1 MIRADKRG
9 FTLVEVTIVM
19 AVSSLLIA
27 AAITGI
33 GAIRDG
39 NSSMTEVDELKNKIE
54 GVRAEALSGITGT
67 GTGQSTSTVFG
78 KVMEFDPATPNQIRV
93 SALIAADG
101 DATSTLSRCEEAPL
115 QIGQGMQYASAE
127 RQAVIFTRQP
137 DRVFAVRGNY
147 PDTASTCPQ
156 ITFTNSTL
164 ETGQDGPPPPP
175 APPGPPAG
183 GAPPPTTTPTAPSG
197 QRKAMWQLWNN
208 VLSHHEYTTS
218 TAERDQKV
226 NNENYVLQ
234 NGGNPIGYLY
244 VAQVEG
250 SVPFYR
256 LYSPSQTA
264 TFYTRDIAE
273 RNLKMTQGYNYLGVE
288 GYVLPEVYSGSI
300 PLYQVY
306 SSTYPDYYYSQD
318 YNSILLA
325 LASFRGYS
333 NPQTAAYLM
342 SHPILSSRPPAQ
354 LDSRLGLS
362 EPASSHGVFSVIQQL
377 LGIGQAQAAF
387 VFTDNILNPA
397 NYNLDNPNFANPVQ
411 LDFRFT
417 GETGGRTGTIRVNP
431 QNNQLTRGL
440 TF

>member
-27 AAITGI
+27 AAITGV

-78 KVMEFDPATPNQIRV
+78 KILEFDPATPNQIRV

-101 DATSTLSRCEEAPL
+101 DATSTLSRCEETPL
-115 QIGQGMQYASAE
+115 QIGQGMQYASTE
-127 RQAVIFTRQP
+127 RQAVIFTRSP

-156 ITFTNSTL
+156 TTFTNSAL

-183 GAPPPTTTPTAPSG
+183 GAPPPPTTPTAPSG

-218 TAERDQKV
+218 ITERDQRI
-226 NNENYVLQ
+226 NTGGYVLQ

-244 VAQVEG
+244 TAQVEG

-256 LYSPSQTA
+256 LYSPVQTA
-264 TFYTRDIAE
+264 SFFTKDIAE
-273 RNLKMTQGYNYLGVE
+273 RNLKMTQGYLYVGIE
-288 GYVLPEVYSGSI
+288 GYILPEVYSGSI

-318 YNSILLA
+318 YNSILMA
-325 LASFRGYS
+325 MASFRGYT
-333 NPQTAAYLM
+333 NPQTVGYLM
-342 SHPILSSRPPAQ
+342 SHPTLSVRPS
-354 LDSRLGLS
+354 LDHDKKLS
-362 EPASSHGVFSVIQQL
+362 LSPSANNDGVLSAIQRL

-387 VFTDNILNPA
+387 VFTNNILDPA

-411 LDFRFT
+411 LEFRFA
-417 GETGGRTGTIRVNP
+417 GETAGRTGTIRVNP
-431 QNNQLTRGL
+431 QNGQLTRSL